1 MLQNAK
7 MKAFQLGNYKNQ
19 KERVKREH
27 STITGSNNTNDDDY
41 VFDIFM
47 VSGTDQNDTKSSN
60 DKENLNFD
68 GPTVKIEGLHIL
80 DDGRGELVH
89 TYDSDWSDLADDED
103 VDSNDERYEGNDYP
117 EEEDYE
123 SDNNSYDRG
132 EARQSGFNSN
142 DKDYDFDDYDDYN
155 DNNNKFQR
163 NNIGRVQHYT
173 TPNDPFADFN
183 RDQEAL
189 KELWG
194 EENDDMDEEFNDAE
208 VFIVRLTIFTNLIFI
223 FRLIMTMLVLAL

>member
-1 MLQNAK
+1 MLEIITMLQNAK
-7 MKAFQLGNYKNQ
+7 MKAFQLGNHKNQ

-27 STITGSNNTNDDDY
+27 STITASNNTNDDDY

-47 VSGTDQNDTKSSN
+47 VSGTNDQNATESSN
-60 DKENLNFD
+60 DNKGNLHFD

-132 EARQSGFNSN
+132 EARQSGFNNN
-142 DKDYDFDDYDDYN
+142 DKDYDLDDYDDYNDN

-163 NNIGRVQHYT
+163 NNIGRVQRYS

-194 EENDDMDEEFNDAE
+194 EENDDMDEEYNDTE
-208 VFIVRLTIFTNLIFI
+208 VYIY
-223 FRLIMTMLVLAL
+223 